1 MRIVLQRVSRAA
13 VTVGHDE
20 TGSIESG
27 LLVLVGVA
35 VGDTDADALAA
46 AAKVVG
52 MRIFTDEDGKMNRS
66 VTEVGGSVLA
76 VSQFT
81 LLADLRK
88 GRRPSFV
95 SAARPEEAIPILETF
110 TDAIEAEGVA
120 VEHGRFG
127 AHMQVDLTNDGPVT
141 IVLDIYGGRVQ

>member
-1 MRIVLQRVSRAA
+1 VRIVLQRVSRAA
-13 VTVGHDE
+13 VAVDGDE
-20 TGSIESG
+20 TGSIEYG

-35 VGDTDADALAA
+35 AGDTNADALAA

-52 MRIFTDEDGKMNRS
+52 MRIFTDGDGKMNRS
-66 VTEVGGSVLA
+66 VADVGGSVLA

-95 SAARPEEAIPILETF
+95 SAARPDEAIPILETF
-110 TDAIEAEGVA
+110 TDAIEAAGIT

-141 IVLDIYGGRVQ
+141 IVLDIHEGRVQ